1 MANQEFNFENAE
13 GAETRTRKLNLL
25 ETEVDNLQL
34 NDNINYSFTEQDTGI
49 KSTSGASIFRK
60 TIAIGTPATG
70 EQSVAHGITG
80 IGAILK
86 TEGYVTQANA
96 VTSVLP
102 RLSAGTPLVDS
113 IFFARHDA
121 TNLYGYVGTG
131 FTTGTAIT
139 GGQITITYTKV

>member
-1 MANQEFNFENAE
+1 MTEFNFENAE
-13 GAETRTRKLNLL
+13 GAETRTKKLNML
-25 ETEVDNLQL
+25 ENEIDSLQA
-34 NDNINYSFTEQDTGI
+34 NTNVNYSFTEQNTGI
-49 KSTSGASIFRK
+49 KHTDGTYVFQK

-80 IGAILK
+80 LNAILN
-86 TEGYVTQANA
+86 TEGYVTQANS

-131 FTTGTAIT
+131 FTAGTAIT
-139 GGQITITYTKV
+139 GGQITIRYTKS